1 MITIDPPSSP
11 SIALNKPTLTRFLNR
26 ARAAIP
32 LQGSVSVLLTT
43 DAELKRL
50 NRTFRNKNK
59 PTDVLSFPADPIP
72 GLPAPHQHAG
82 DLAISLDTAGRQA
95 AEHAHPLAD
104 ELRILLLHGLLHLS
118 GLDHEIDQGE
128 MANRES
134 DLRTQL
140 RLPNTLIART
150 NGQTVDKQTPPTPVK
165 PRSAKRRKENSP
177 MSLLDILALAAL
189 LTILSLAAYV
199 DRVYSEMGKFLAR
212 EYQDNIDSWQQTAE
226 PRLRLGRESIALSAS
241 VLRQLTL
248 AAIALL
254 FGLRLYTHTTLL
266 PQLVHVPGVPQIFRG
281 AFELILLILTFDRL
295 IPQILFARTRGLW
308 IRRIT
313 LPLQA
318 LFYLI
323 LPITLLLG
331 LLLSIA
337 ALAEPEDTGQPE
349 DQSEAMDALLEAG
362 EEEGI
367 LEQSDRELVRSVVE
381 FGDKLVREIMTPRPE
396 IFAVPGTLTLQQFT
410 AELEQHAFSRVPVY
424 QGSLDNITGIAFA
437 HDLLQV
443 LDIEAASRSVSELQ
457 RPANFVPETKN
468 TAELLREMQREK
480 QHMSLVID
488 EYGAVAGLVTIEDL
502 LEAIVGEISDEHDE
516 PEDEDTP
523 IPQPDGSYIVTGTFE
538 LSRLRDLFREDARDA
553 PADIPTSADSDD
565 QPSSALPAP
574 HPPTGTA
581 SSSEDSEF
589 DPTPDYDPPGPREE
603 PVLPQPHHYEA
614 TTLGGLVS
622 EIAGH
627 IPLPGEVVEQDGL
640 RMEVLNSTDRRIDRL
655 RVSLS
660 PAA

>member
-1 MITIDPPSSP
+1 MSLPY
-11 SIALNKPTLTRFLNR
+11 LLTL
-26 ARAAIP
+26 
-32 LQGSVSVLLTT
+32 VVLL
-43 DAELKRL
+43 A
-50 NRTFRNKNK
+50 
-59 PTDVLSFPADPIP
+59 
-72 GLPAPHQHAG
+72 
-82 DLAISLDTAGRQA
+82 
-95 AEHAHPLAD
+95 
-104 ELRILLLHGLLHLS
+104 
-118 GLDHEIDQGE
+118 
-128 MANRES
+128 
-134 DLRTQL
+134 
-140 RLPNTLIART
+140 
-150 NGQTVDKQTPPTPVK
+150 
-165 PRSAKRRKENSP
+165 
-177 MSLLDILALAAL
+177 
-189 LTILSLAAYV
+189 ILSLAAYV

-212 EYQDNIDSWQQTAE
+212 EYQDNIDSWEQLAE

-254 FGLRLYTHTTLL
+254 SGLRLYTHTTLL
-266 PQLVHVPGVPQIFRG
+266 PQLVHVPGLPEIVRA
-281 AFELILLILTFDRL
+281 AFELILLILIFDRL
-295 IPQILFARTRGLW
+295 VPQILFARTRGLW
-308 IRRIT
+308 VRRIRI
-313 LPLQA
+313 LLQA

-367 LEQSDRELVRSVVE
+367 LEESDRELVRSVVE

-396 IFAVPGTLTLQQFT
+396 IFAVPGTLTLQRFT
-410 AELEQHAFSRVPVY
+410 AELGEHAFSRVPVY

-443 LDIEAASRSVSELQ
+443 PDTEAANRIVSELQ
-457 RPANFVPETKN
+457 RPAIFVPETKN

-538 LSRLRDLFREDARDA
+538 LSRLRDLFREQPHDTESEQPLPSTA
-553 PADIPTSADSDD
+553 SADLLTTARQD
-565 QPSSALPAP
+565 AHPASGDEVPPAHP
-574 HPPTGTA
+574 HPPTA
-581 SSSEDSEF
+581 LPSEDGEF
-589 DPTPDYDPPGPREE
+589 DPTEAYDPPPLRED
-603 PVLPQPHHYEA
+603 PTLPQPHHYEA

-655 RVSLS
+655 RVSLTP
-660 PAA
+660 PATI